1 MSRTRKSVETDCG
14 AGNTVSSWYEEK
26 ILKLMV
32 VTVAQLCGNKTFY
45 PAVFPV
51 YHLQAAIF
59 DQTTEKGL
67 AENSVI
73 TAGDK

>member
-1 MSRTRKSVETDCG
+1 
-14 AGNTVSSWYEEK
+14 
-26 ILKLMV
+26 MV
-32 VTVAQLCGNKTFY
+32 VTVAQFCGNKTVY

-51 YHLQAAIF
+51 FHLRATIF